1 MAALRDMSNVRKNM
15 KKIERR
21 GAQVSD
27 KGAPEAPYT
36 PSPDAF
42 GTSLRGCTDGG
53 DRGGTGGEEGGVRA
67 EERGAM
73 WECGSKGVSDT
84 GKEGEVIHVSRYH
97 TGF

>member
-1 MAALRDMSNVRKNM
+1 MSGGGPKLVT
-15 KKIERR
+15 R
-21 GAQVSD
+21 G
-27 KGAPEAPYT
+27 PPRPPT
-36 PSPDAF
+36 PPSPDAF

-53 DRGGTGGEEGGVRA
+53 DGGGTGGEEGGVRA

-84 GKEGEVIHVSRYH
+84 GGEGEVIHVSRYH

>member
-1 MAALRDMSNVRKNM
+1 MSGG
-15 KKIERR
+15 

-27 KGAPEAPYT
+27 KGASEAPYT
-36 PSPDAF
+36 PQSWC
-42 GTSLRGCTDGG
+42 LRHVSEGVYGRRR
-53 DRGGTGGEEGGVRA
+53 RGGTGGEEGGVRA

-84 GKEGEVIHVSRYH
+84 GGEGEVIHVSRYH